1 MDLLRNVGK
10 PVVLSIHHLFR
21 KIHPLPFQ
29 SIESAQIKISVLV
42 PANNEGVAIRK
53 TIESLLENTYPN
65 KEIIVID
72 DHSTDD
78 TFQQAYPYYKS
89 GKIKLVKRTEGS
101 KGSKSGA
108 SNFGAV
114 FASGDIILV
123 MDGDTL
129 MERNALSEVAKYM
142 TVQDIVAIAG
152 NVRILSGDNEV
163 ENLLTKCQSYEYLL
177 HLNLEEELD

>member
-1 MDLLRNVGK
+1 LLISFLFEFSLTVNLFSFFQDYVTWIHNLTFWQFIGIISFVFVDLFRNLGK
-10 PVVLSIHHLFR
+10 PIVLSIHHLFR
-21 KIHPLPFQ
+21 KIHPIRFQ
-29 SIESAQIKISVLV
+29 SIEKAHIKISILV
-42 PANNEGVAIRK
+42 PAHNEGASIKK
-53 TIESLLENTYPN
+53 TIESLLDNTYPN

-114 FASGDIILV
+114 FASGDVILV
-123 MDGDTL
+123 MDGDQ
-129 MERNALSEVAKYM
+129 RR
-142 TVQDIVAIAG
+142 QG
-152 NVRILSGDNEV
+152 
-163 ENLLTKCQSYEYLL
+163 C
-177 HLNLEEELD
+177 

>member
-1 MDLLRNVGK
+1 MKTKCFLGLRKISKNEMPTSFVPVLIQSLSIFPFVQDYLTWIQNLTFWQFIGIISFVLVDLLRNVGK

-42 PANNEGVAIRK
+42 PAHNEGVAIRK

-78 TFQQAYPYYKS
+78 TF
-89 GKIKLVKRTEGS
+89 
-101 KGSKSGA
+101 
-108 SNFGAV
+108 
-114 FASGDIILV
+114 
-123 MDGDTL
+123 
-129 MERNALSEVAKYM
+129 
-142 TVQDIVAIAG
+142 
-152 NVRILSGDNEV
+152 
-163 ENLLTKCQSYEYLL
+163 
-177 HLNLEEELD
+177 

>member
-1 MDLLRNVGK
+1 MLFVDLFRNAGK
-10 PVVLSIHHLFR
+10 PIVLAIHHLFR
-21 KIHPLPFQ
+21 KIHPLLFQ

-42 PANNEGVAIRK
+42 PAHNDGASIKK
-53 TIESLLENTYPN
+53 TIESLLDNTYPN
-65 KEIIVID
+65 KEIIVIE

-101 KGSKSGA
+101 KGSKSRA

-123 MDGDTL
+123 IDGDTL
-129 MERNALSEVAKYM
+129 IE
-142 TVQDIVAIAG
+142 
-152 NVRILSGDNEV
+152 
-163 ENLLTKCQSYEYLL
+163 
-177 HLNLEEELD
+177 